1 MVLKEMKYDVVVVG
15 AGPAGSLAAKYS
27 AMNGAKTLLIEEHV
41 EIGYPVSCA
50 GLISVKALD
59 ECEIGLGK
67 WINNEIR
74 GAIICSPNG
83 QEIQIEGGDVKA
95 YVIERK
101 MFDRELAKQAVKAGS
116 DFLLHTK
123 ATYLRKEE
131 NILEVTSQGE
141 SLEISAKIII
151 GADGVKSN
159 IAKWADLG
167 KVKKVLPGI
176 QILGLYDVQDPSFV
190 EIFTGSSAPG
200 FFAWAIPIEEDIARI
215 GLCASRPLQHLKSM
229 LKHHNVVSKRYRRSH
244 LDLTMGA
251 VPLGPLKKTVSK
263 GIMIVGDA
271 AGQVKP
277 SSGGGI
283 YTGALC
289 AKIAGEVAA
298 KAIKEGD
305 TSAERLME
313 YENRWRSAI
322 GRELNIGMRIN
333 EIFSRLSD
341 SDINELIGMINDPEI
356 LKIISK
362 YGDMDYPSA
371 VVKKL
376 ILTKPSLLRSFGMI
390 AKVMR

>member
-1 MVLKEMKYDVVVVG
+1 MKYDVVVVG
-15 AGPAGSLAAKYS
+15 AGPVGSLAAKHS
-27 AMNGAKTLLIEEHV
+27 AMNGATTLLIEEHV

-50 GLISVKALD
+50 GLISVNALD

-67 WINNEIR
+67 WINNEIT
-74 GAIICSPNG
+74 GAFVCSPDG
-83 QEIQIEGGDVKA
+83 QEIQIKGREVKA

-101 MFDRELAKQAVKAGS
+101 MFDRELAKQALKAGA
-116 DFLLHTK
+116 DLLLHAK
-123 ATYLRKEE
+123 AIGLRKEE
-131 NILEVTSQGE
+131 NILEVNSQGE
-141 SLEISAKIII
+141 HFEINAKIII

-159 IAKWADLG
+159 IAKWSELG

-176 QILGLYDVQDPSFV
+176 QILGVYDVQDPSFV

-215 GLCASRPLQHLKSM
+215 GLCTSRPLQHLTSM
-229 LKHHNVVSKRYRRSH
+229 LRYHKVVSKRYRGSH
-244 LDLTMGA
+244 LDFTMGA
-251 VPLGPLKKTVSK
+251 IPLGPLKRTVSK

-305 TSAERLME
+305 NSTERLME

-356 LKIISK
+356 LKIISQ

-376 ILTKPSLLRSFGMI
+376 ILKKPSLLRSFGML

>member
-1 MVLKEMKYDVVVVG
+1 MKYDVVVVG
-15 AGPAGSLAAKYS
+15 AGPAGSLAAKHS
-27 AMNGAKTLLIEEHV
+27 AMNGAETLLIEEHV
-41 EIGYPVSCA
+41 EIGCPVSCA

-83 QEIQIEGGDVKA
+83 QEIQIEGKEVKA

-101 MFDRELAKQAVKAGS
+101 MFDRELAKQAIKAGAGL
-116 DFLLHTK
+116 LLHTK
-123 ATYLRKEE
+123 AMGLRKEE

-141 SLEISAKIII
+141 RLEISAKIII
-151 GADGVKSN
+151 GADGLQSN
-159 IAKWADLG
+159 IAKWSDLG

-176 QILGLYDVQDPSFV
+176 QILGLYDVKDPSFV
-190 EIFTGSSAPG
+190 EIFTGSVAPG
-200 FFAWAIPIEEDIARI
+200 FFAWAIPTEEDIARI
-215 GLCASRPLQHLKSM
+215 GLCTSRSLQHLISM
-229 LKHHNVVSKRYRRSH
+229 LKYHKAVSKRYRGSY
-244 LDLTMGA
+244 LDLGSGA
-251 VPLGPLKKTVSK
+251 IPLGFLERTVGK
-263 GIMIVGDA
+263 GVMIVGDA

-283 YTGALC
+283 YTGAIC

-298 KAIKEGD
+298 KAIKGGD

-322 GRELNIGMRIN
+322 GRELNIGMKIN
-333 EIFSRLSD
+333 EILGKLSD
-341 SDINELIGMINDPEI
+341 SDINELMEMINDPEA
-356 LKIISK
+356 LDIISK
-362 YGDMDYPSA
+362 HGDMDYPSI

-376 ILTKPSLLRSFGMI
+376 ILTKPSLLRSLGVI
-390 AKVMR
+390 AKAII

>member
-1 MVLKEMKYDVVVVG
+1 MRYDVVVVG

-50 GLISVKALD
+50 GLISAKALE
-59 ECEIGLGK
+59 ECDIGLGK
-67 WINNEIR
+67 WIKNEIA
-74 GAIICSPNG
+74 GALVCSPDG
-83 QEIQIEGGDVKA
+83 QEIQIKGQEVKA

-101 MFDRELAKQAVKAGS
+101 IFDRELAKHALKAGT
-116 DFLLHTK
+116 DLLLHSK
-123 ATYLRKEE
+123 AIGLRKEE
-131 NILEVTSQGE
+131 NILEVNNQGE
-141 SLEISAKIII
+141 HFEISAKIII

-159 IAKWADLG
+159 ISKWSELG
-167 KVKKVLPGI
+167 KVKKVLPGV
-176 QILGLYDVQDPSFV
+176 QILGLYDLQDLSFV

-200 FFAWAIPIEEDIARI
+200 FFAWAIPIEKDIARI
-215 GLCASRPLQHLKSM
+215 GLCTARPLQHLKSM
-229 LKHHNVVSKRYRRSH
+229 LKYHKVVSKRYLGSH
-244 LDLTMGA
+244 LDFTMGA
-251 VPLGPLKKTVSK
+251 IPLGPLKRTVSK

-305 TSAERLME
+305 VSAERLME

-341 SDINELIGMINDPEI
+341 SDINELIRMINDPEI
-356 LKIISK
+356 LRIISQ

-376 ILTKPSLLRSFGMI
+376 ILKKPSLLRSFGML
-390 AKVMR
+390 AKAIR